1 MIIHVI
7 NLLNIQEEA
16 DVTSIQYIN
25 VTNDISMND
34 DENYIPKYSAQFLP
48 SKNHEDV
55 SSGSEYDPAKRRVRH
70 NKNIILDLLLNK
82 LNSFQWPISFLFF
95 VINDTKL
102 SSHMYQISEH
112 INSSI

>member
-82 LNSFQWPISFLFF
+82 LKIFLMAGMIVIF
-95 VINDTKL
+95 VINYKKL
-102 SSHMYQISEH
+102 SSHMAQISES
-112 INSSI
+112 INY